1 MNELDDDQ
9 LFEELLNL
17 KVEIVADIE
26 EEFEPIY
33 DEYFSSKVFDSH
45 SEDFDYIEE
54 TEIKASDSPCWPGYK
69 QVGMKMGKGGKR
81 VPNCVPVNEKSAKQ
95 KLKDPKGG
103 LTAAGRAHFNRTE
116 GSNLKPGVKG
126 AADTPEKMRRKGSFL
141 TRFFTN
147 PSGPMVDDKGRAT
160 RLALSAA
167 AWGERVPKNAADAA
181 KLAAKGRRLLERYQ
195 NTKKKDDLDSI
206 EEKQLPGQT
215 IGQQQ
220 GGGIGATA
228 QGSLDAI
235 DHDGDGMINDG
246 TPEEQRAPYKRQSN
260 SDYEKRRRK
269 FVRGQLAAQGIKPN
283 RDVADRSAKERNA
296 RARARAA
303 FDKETVRSGAEAQAQ
318 IGRANTEAARDRRN
332 QAQTD
337 RLTGQAQRSSAAD
350 RKPADRIDNS
360 PPARRIDA
368 ADRALANRGTP
379 QASDAATRRGQT
391 DSRRP
396 TSADDR
402 RRPDSIDKGTGN
414 RVAGDQP
421 VRVGRQ
427 EAQGTRDAATRRGQ
441 TDSRRPTSADD
452 RRRPDS
458 VDRGSGNR
466 VAGDQPVRVG
476 RQEAQGTRDAATR
489 RGQTDSRRP
498 TSADDRRRPDS
509 VDKGTGNRVAGD
521 QPVRPG
527 RQAAQGTRDAAT
539 RRGQTD
545 SRRPTSADD
554 RRGADR
560 TDRSIPNRRAERE
573 FRRMDDKRGAGKP
586 TIDRPRIGE
595 SRGSEGP
602 TIDRPSPRTPFIETD
617 SNSRTPIRETENN
630 SRTPIRETGR
640 TSGRNRQLRNF

>member
-1 MNELDDDQ
+1 MEDNLEIEQLFNELSNIESSMSIKEDASIEVEDS
-9 LFEELLNL
+9 FE
-17 KVEIVADIE
+17 IG
-26 EEFEPIY
+26 EPIY
-33 DEYFSSKVFDSH
+33 DEYYSSMVFD
-45 SEDFDYIEE
+45 YL
-54 TEIKASDSPCWPGYK
+54 SDQFSAE
-69 QVGMKMGKGGKR
+69 
-81 VPNCVPVNEKSAKQ
+81 EKSAKP
-95 KLKDPKGG
+95 KLKNPKGG
-103 LTAAGRAHFNRTE
+103 LTAAGRAHFKRTE
-116 GSNLKPGVKG
+116 GANLKPGVKG
-126 AADTPEKMRRKGSFL
+126 PADTPEKMRRKGSFL

-147 PSGPMVDDKGRAT
+147 PSGPMKDEKGRAT

-167 AWGERVPKNAADAA
+167 AWGEPVPGDAAAAA
-181 KLAAKGRRLLERYQ
+181 KLAAKGRRLLERYE
-195 NTKKKDDLDSI
+195 NTKKKSDDVELD
-206 EEKQLPGQT
+206 EKQLPGQT

-269 FVRGQLAAQGIKPN
+269 FVRGQLVAQGIKPN
-283 RDVADRSAKERNA
+283 RDVADRSAKERDA

-303 FDKETVRSGAEAQAQ
+303 FDKQTVRSGAEAQAQ

-332 QAQTD
+332 QAQSD

-368 ADRALANRGTP
+368 ADRALANRGRTTGV
-379 QASDAATRRGQT
+379 SDAATRRGQT

-427 EAQGTRDAATRRGQ
+427 AAPAPSDAATRRGQ

-498 TSADDRRRPDS
+498 TSADDTRGADRTDRSNP
-509 VDKGTGNRVAGD
+509 NRMGDAGD
-521 QPVRPG
+521 RA
-527 RQAAQGTRDAAT
+527 RANRGTSASDAAT

-554 RRGADR
+554 RRMPDR
-560 TDRSIPNRRAERE
+560 TDRSKPQRNR
-573 FRRMDDKRGAGKP
+573 MPIYKTDG
-586 TIDRPRIGE
+586 
-595 SRGSEGP
+595 
-602 TIDRPSPRTPFIETD
+602 RPSRM
-617 SNSRTPIRETENN
+617 PIYETENN
-630 SRTPIRETGR
+630 SRTPIRQTGK
-640 TSGRNRQLRNF
+640 TSGRNRQLRDF